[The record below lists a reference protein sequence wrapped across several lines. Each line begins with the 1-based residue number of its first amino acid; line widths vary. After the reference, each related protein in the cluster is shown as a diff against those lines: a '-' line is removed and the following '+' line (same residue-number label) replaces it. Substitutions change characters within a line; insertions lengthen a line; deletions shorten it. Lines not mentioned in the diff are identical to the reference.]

1 MPAAFILLLITSSF
15 ATLPL
20 GEGDLQWEASAQ
32 TLMEHYNAVKVD
44 PQNPQGNH
52 FTEFMEIDPV
62 VYIDRSTPG
71 KKVEFYFYQGRLY
84 KTFVIHLDQSN
95 AQARYEEKIKTLTES
110 LGTPSKQHQS
120 IVYSIPVFHAIWE
133 FEDEQYD
140 VRFGAGYIYE
150 VRTHKPTA
158 EEKKRVQDNW
168 QLI

>member
-1 MPAAFILLLITSSF
+1 MFAAIILLITSNF
-15 ATLPL
+15 AVLPL
-20 GEGDLQWEASAQ
+20 GEGELKWGASAQ
-32 TLMEHYNAVKVD
+32 TLMQHYNAVKVD
-44 PQNPQGNH
+44 PQNSQDNH

-71 KKVEFYFYQGRLY
+71 KKIEFYFYQGRLY

-95 AQARYEEKIKTLTES
+95 AQARYKEKIKTLTES
-110 LGTPSKQHQS
+110 FGNPSKQHQS
-120 IVYSIPVFHAIWE
+120 IVYSMSVFHTIWE
-133 FEDEQYD
+133 FGDEQYD

-150 VRTHKPTA
+150 VRTHRPTA